1 MLPKTPS
8 TEPETSFE
16 ALGLKWWAYPLQ
28 TKLQAAPNWNM
39 KQYKSMQRLSC
50 MNVKPRLHKR
60 KAPPHKRKAPIDGFL
75 ATVLSE
81 TILFMKVILWL

>member
-60 KAPPHKRKAPIDGFL
+60 KAPPHKRKAPY
-75 ATVLSE
+75 
-81 TILFMKVILWL
+81 